1 VDRRQF
7 LRRSI
12 VAAGSAAVAGRMAL
26 PTPALGATGDRMG
39 NVYSD
44 SPCSY
49 WIHDLMQ
56 DCTNTGG
63 LALGNPVFAPQG
75 DDYRI
80 RMYWKASTIDIPT
93 QYNALGG
100 ITFRGADDQNYYYFV
115 FFLDHVGIARIRNN
129 VGGEV
134 ATAPRPV
141 NTNHPAKFTLV
152 MHGNRFI
159 VKDNAVT
166 GSPVIIDWTDDLN
179 ASPQGNHIDHWT
191 RGGVLGYWVRAS
203 GRPVLPPGGRAAST
217 SSTPRTRARLG
228 GPVDPRRVKGGR

>member
-1 VDRRQF
+1 MDRRQF
-7 LRRSI
+7 LRRSF
-12 VAAGSAAVAGRMAL
+12 VAAGSAAVAGKLAL
-26 PTPALGATGDRMG
+26 PGPAFAATGDRMG
-39 NVYSD
+39 NVYGSA
-44 SPCSY
+44 PCPY
-49 WIHDLMQ
+49 RIGELDQ

-80 RMYWKASTIDIPT
+80 RMWWKALSIDIPT
-93 QYNALGG
+93 KYDALGG

-141 NTNHPAKFTLV
+141 DTNHDAKFTLV
-152 MHGNRFI
+152 MQGNHFV

-166 GSPVIIDWTDDLN
+166 GSPVIIDWIDDLDT
-179 ASPQGNHIDHWT
+179 SPQGNHLDHWT
-191 RGGVLGYWVRAS
+191 RGGVHGHWVRAS
-203 GRPVLPPGGRAAST
+203 GRPGGTTTPP
-217 SSTPRTRARLG
+217 TPRRIMKRARRG
-228 GPVDPRRVKGGR
+228 GPRDPRRVLGGR